1 MIHYQLRCA
10 AGHEFDGWF
19 KDSAT
24 FEKQAARGLLSCP
37 FCGSVKVER
46 AVMAPAVARSRP
58 EPRAPLPVSGAEA
71 GKAPPA
77 PLPPAAARAVS
88 GPVLPDAV
96 RAMLQRLRAE
106 IEKHCDYV
114 GADFPEEARRIH
126 RGESPPHAIY
136 GEASAEEVEALR
148 EEGIKVSRIP
158 WLPPSDG

>member
-10 AGHEFDGWF
+10 ADHEFDGWF

-37 FCGSVKVER
+37 FCGDTRIER
-46 AVMAPAVARSRP
+46 ALMTPALAKTR
-58 EPRAPLPVSGAEA
+58 EKGRAPLPAA
-71 GKAPPA
+71 LPPAPPA
-77 PLPPAAARAVS
+77 RPSGAPPAARAVS
-88 GPVLPDAV
+88 GPALPDAV

-106 IEKHCDYV
+106 IEKNCDYV

-126 RGESPPHAIY
+126 RGESPHHAIY
-136 GEASAEEVEALR
+136 GEASEEEVEALR
-148 EEGIKVSRIP
+148 EEGIEVSRIP